1 MRGLNGMRNFF
12 AHHTTS
18 IAYLTGISTTAW
30 GTVTNGVQAVQNA
43 STFDLYG
50 TLSDIAVVVGIA
62 CTAGTF
68 GVNFVFKRR
77 EDKRKQEEHMFNMLH
92 KRYGV
97 DDYGDD
103 F

>member
-1 MRGLNGMRNFF
+1 MRGLNDMRNFF
-12 AHHTTS
+12 VHHTAGA
-18 IAYLTGISTTAW
+18 AYLTGISTAAW
-30 GTVTNGVQAVQNA
+30 GTVTSGVQAVQNA
-43 STFDLYG
+43 STFSLSG
-50 TLSDIAVVVGIA
+50 SLSDIAVVVGIA

-92 KRYGV
+92 KRHGV